1 MPHTKTRRGG
11 SRTKADL
18 VLLFHHQALLLA
30 LLLQLLLTKL
40 GLSKMRF
47 RFALLALLGL
57 LTDEEEV

>member
-1 MPHTKTRRGG
+1 M
-11 SRTKADL
+11 
-18 VLLFHHQALLLA
+18 LFHHQALLLA